1 MRAPPLARG
10 RRSAVRRAH
19 IPAHGKKILPL
30 GRANPLVRVG
40 RPASHWRPGAAVP
53 AEAAPALP
61 AVLLASGRRAAEIG
75 EVIAGP
81 VRFELV

>member
-1 MRAPPLARG
+1 
-10 RRSAVRRAH
+10 
-19 IPAHGKKILPL
+19 
-30 GRANPLVRVG
+30 
-40 RPASHWRPGAAVP
+40 VP

-75 EVIAGP
+75 EVIAEP